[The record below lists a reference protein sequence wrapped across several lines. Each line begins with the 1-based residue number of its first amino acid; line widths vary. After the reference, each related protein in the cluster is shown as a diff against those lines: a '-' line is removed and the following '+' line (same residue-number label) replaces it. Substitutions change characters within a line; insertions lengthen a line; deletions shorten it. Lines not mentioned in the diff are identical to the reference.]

1 VAARVVCSASLMC
14 LQRMGPRSGIQI
26 AYKVAVVMGTEGYA
40 LWDTIRAVALE
51 EGVELFDIELPSD
64 TRRGGVLR
72 VYITKNVSSQQ
83 PVEVADGEDEE
94 GGAVRGGISFEDCV
108 RVSKRLLDMDEQQE
122 LIPPNCTLEVSS
134 PGINRKLRLP
144 EHFAGAVGER
154 VRVKF
159 RDPETGAT
167 LVMHGHIRGSDGRV
181 VTVENEAKKG
191 DVTIALQ
198 DVKEARVDF
207 KF

>member
-1 VAARVVCSASLMC
+1 MA
-14 LQRMGPRSGIQI
+14 
-26 AYKVAVVMGTEGYA
+26 TEGYA

-51 EGVELFDIELPSD
+51 EGVDLFDIELPAD

-72 VYITKNVSSQQ
+72 VYITKTASEEKSAEAV
-83 PVEVADGEDEE
+83 DGD
-94 GGAVRGGISFEDCV
+94 GAARSGISFEDCV
-108 RVSKRLLDMDEQQE
+108 RVSKRLLDIDEQQE
-122 LIPPNCTLEVSS
+122 LIPQNCTLEVSS

-144 EHFAGAVGER
+144 AHFAGAVGER

-167 LVMHGHIRGSDGRV
+167 LVMHGHIRGSDDRT

-191 DVTIALQ
+191 DVTIAFQ